1 MQRHIVPDIVHE
13 QALYFLEPDNTVA
26 EAVSLMAERRIGAV
40 MIVRGGHLA
49 GIFTERDVVT
59 RVVEPARD
67 PKRTSLAEVM
77 TEAPQTIA
85 PRAPAAEAL
94 ELMVSLG
101 CRHLPVVDGS
111 EIVGMVSI
119 RDLFGAVREQLEQDL
134 KQRDA
139 LLFDTSYG
147 VG

>member
-13 QALYFLEPDNTVA
+13 QALYFMEPDNSVA
-26 EAVSLMAERRIGAV
+26 EAVALMTEQRIGAV
-40 MIVRGGHLA
+40 MVVRGGRLV

-59 RVVEPARD
+59 RVVNPGRD
-67 PKRTSLAEVM
+67 PGSTTLAEVM
-77 TEAPQTIA
+77 TESPKTIA
-85 PRAPAAEAL
+85 PRALAGEAL
-94 ELMVSLG
+94 ELMVRLG
-101 CRHLPVVDGS
+101 CRHLPVADDH

-119 RDLFGAVREQLEQDL
+119 RDLFGAVREELESDL

-139 LLFDTSYG
+139 LLFDTGYG